1 MQILQT
7 AQKITYGSRNLSLSL
22 SPSMSVIYGAPG

>member
-22 SPSMSVIYGAPG
+22 SMSVIYGAPG